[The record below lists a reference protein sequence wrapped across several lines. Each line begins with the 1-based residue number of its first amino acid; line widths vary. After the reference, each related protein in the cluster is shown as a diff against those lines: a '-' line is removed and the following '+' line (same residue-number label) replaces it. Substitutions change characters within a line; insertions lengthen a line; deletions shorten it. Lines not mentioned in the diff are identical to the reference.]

1 MARDLLITSEA
12 RPVTHHIHETHMTAL
27 IRSLLVVAVAC
38 LITSSS
44 PARAEVVFGNLGATG
59 SGALGGTNTDYGP
72 GDVGELA
79 LAQGFNTGTSSLLN
93 IQSVTVGLFSGTS
106 ANLSVSIYSDSSGSP
121 GSLLFGSQPALV
133 GNTGIYTFSFSGA
146 PSLLASTSY
155 WVVPEGPASWYLNAL
170 DTTPAGLNS
179 SGYSYTGTKRNQPSV
194 GWTTPSPN
202 LSTYSVSVVAVP
214 EPPALVLAGIA
225 VSAAIL
231 GIGRRR
237 KSA

>member
-1 MARDLLITSEA
+1 
-12 RPVTHHIHETHMTAL
+12 MTAL

-59 SGALGGTNTDYGP
+59 SGALGGTNTDYGS

-133 GNTGIYTFSFSGA
+133 GNTGTYTFPFSGA
-146 PSLLASTSY
+146 SLSASTSY

-202 LSTYSVSVVAVP
+202 MNSYSVSVVAVP

-225 VSAAIL
+225 VSAAIV

>member
-1 MARDLLITSEA
+1 
-12 RPVTHHIHETHMTAL
+12 MTAL

-59 SGALGGTNTDYGP
+59 SGALGGTNTDYGS

-121 GSLLFGSQPALV
+121 GSILFGSAPVPV
-133 GNTGIYTFSFSGA
+133 GNTGTYTFPFSGA
-146 PSLLASTSY
+146 SLSASTSY

-202 LSTYSVSVVAVP
+202 LNSYSVSVVAVP

>member
-1 MARDLLITSEA
+1 
-12 RPVTHHIHETHMTAL
+12 MTAL
-27 IRSLLVVAVAC
+27 IRSLLVVVVAC

-44 PARAEVVFGNLGATG
+44 RAHAGVVFGNLGASGT
-59 SGALGGTNTDYGP
+59 GALGGTNTDYGS
-72 GDVGELA
+72 GDAGELA
-79 LAQGFNTGTSSLLN
+79 MGQGFNTGTSSLLD
-93 IQSVTVGLFSGTS
+93 IQSVTLGLFTGTS
-106 ANLSVSIYSDSSGSP
+106 ANLSVSIYSDASGSP
-121 GSLLFGSQPALV
+121 GSFLFGSQPVLV
-133 GNTGIYTFSFSGA
+133 GNTGTYTFPFSNA

-170 DTTPAGLNS
+170 DSAPAGLNS
-179 SGYSYTGTKRNQPSV
+179 SGYSYTSTKRNQPSV

-202 LSTYSVSVVAVP
+202 LSSYSVSVVAVP